1 MALAEHNFL
10 GSLLAETSDSS
21 LAIWNNE
28 AHAHKKKDSF
38 KLKRWLPFEHNLIIS
53 DFEFHGAYHKDII
66 LTGQLLW
73 H

>member
-28 AHAHKKKDSF
+28 AHAHKKKRF
-38 KLKRWLPFEHNLIIS
+38 IQTKKMVTI
-53 DFEFHGAYHKDII
+53 
-66 LTGQLLW
+66 
-73 H
+73 